1 MTCKHLIK
9 YMLSILYAEV
19 LNIEQKSRH
28 CQIYH
33 ENVQLDWD
41 RYSLG

>member
-1 MTCKHLIK
+1 MTLIK
-9 YMLSILYAEV
+9 YMLSILNTEV

-33 ENVQLDWD
+33 ENVQLS
-41 RYSLG
+41 SLLPWL